1 MAITKPVIDI
11 VFKTLAKTF
20 VERSS
25 NKKVVLII
33 KDDTSKT
40 FNKKVYTQKGDLDTD
55 SALYAA
61 DNLQALKDCFKK
73 SINQLT
79 VIRMDATDGVIADAL
94 ALAGSCETQSYIGV
108 YSSTVADHTALS
120 SWIKTQED
128 SKKYYNAICYNLAT
142 AADSRHVINFTN
154 PKVKFKDST
163 RGEVTGDKYI
173 PSLLSSIA
181 GRNVE
186 TDGVTYDIMDDLES
200 VTEVADVDT
209 ATTNGQ
215 LVLFNDGDK
224 VRILVGI
231 NNKTTVGTDE
241 IEDMKLIEYSEAMD
255 MIYYD
260 VYNTYKDS
268 YLSKFRNSNDNREIF
283 VDAVNTYYTN
293 LEDAEILNPD
303 FDNKVEQNINAM
315 RNYLKQNTSL
325 DVDNMTDAQ
334 VKTNNFKRNI
344 FTSSN
349 LEILESM
356 TNLYMENILN

>member
-11 VFKTLAKTF
+11 QFKVLANTF

-25 NKKVVLII
+25 NKKVILII
-33 KDDTSKT
+33 KDDTNKAFSK
-40 FNKKVYTQKGDLDTD
+40 KIYTQLSDVIADN
-55 SALYAA
+55 ALYTI
-61 DNLQALKDCFKK
+61 DNLNALKDCFKK
-73 SINQLT
+73 NINQLT
-79 VIRMDATDGVIADAL
+79 VIRIDDDGAIADAL
-94 ALAGSCETQSYIGV
+94 AIAGSCETQSYIGV
-108 YSSTVADHTALS
+108 YSSTAADHTALS
-120 SWIKTQED
+120 AWIKTQEA
-128 SKKYYNAICYNLAT
+128 SKKYYNAICYNLT
-142 AADSRHVINFTN
+142 TSADSRHVINFIN
-154 PKVKFKDST
+154 SKVKFLDST

-260 VYNTYKDS
+260 VYNTYKDF
-268 YLSKFRNSNDNREIF
+268 YLSKFKNSNDNREIF
-283 VDAVNTYYTN
+283 VDAVNTYYGD
-293 LEDAEILNPD
+293 LEDLDILNPD
-303 FDNKVEQNINAM
+303 FDNICTQNVGTM

-325 DVDNMTDAQ
+325 IVDNMTDAQ
-334 VKTNNFKRNI
+334 VKQQNFRRNI

-356 TNLYMENILN
+356 TNLSMENILN